1 MAKFVGSL
9 TIGIIASAVFLL
21 ALSSLSHAQGTFE
34 QRRACR
40 QDALKFCRDEVPDVP
55 RITACMM
62 KNLKSLSPLCRA
74 QFR

>member
-1 MAKFVGSL
+1 
-9 TIGIIASAVFLL
+9 L